1 MAKRLDRPVLTKVVN
16 GQPVRSL
23 ISPQEVKKT
32 IMRANKWTAEQY
44 RKNVDVF
51 KNKLRAYEAYER
63 AQGVNVTQQS
73 PVTLLYKQARTKERA
88 ERRGETY
95 KPSVRMTRINSFSA
109 YSISKGRKV
118 YATDTMAKRRMDAK
132 VLADISAKMGNFIT
146 AHAEE
151 VDKIR
156 KIFGGNPAKYE
167 KALSLYAEK
176 VKAKRDDDMKTTGE
190 EPIAYGERAGSPD
203 VPFDMDDL
211 RDALEE
217 TE

>member
-63 AQGVNVTQQS
+63 AQGVNVSVQS
-73 PVTLLYKQARTKERA
+73 PVTLLYKQARAKERA

-211 RDALEE
+211 REALEE

>member
-1 MAKRLDRPVLTKVVN
+1 MAKRLDRPVKTTVVN
-16 GQPVRSL
+16 GQPVRSI

-44 RKNVDVF
+44 RKNVDIF
-51 KNKLRAYEAYER
+51 KNKLRAYETYER
-63 AQGVNVTQQS
+63 AQGVNVTAQS
-73 PVTLLYKQARTKERA
+73 PVTLLYKQARTKERV

-109 YSISKGRKV
+109 YSISKGRKE
-118 YATDTMAKRRMDAK
+118 YSTDTKAKRKMDIK
-132 VLADISAKMGNFIT
+132 VLTDISTKMGNFIAT
-146 AHAEE
+146 HAEE

-156 KIFGGNPAKYE
+156 KIFGDSPAKYE

-190 EPIAYGERAGSPD
+190 EPIAYGERAGSPE

-211 RDALEE
+211 REALEE
-217 TE
+217 ME

>member
-1 MAKRLDRPVLTKVVN
+1 MAKRLDRPVKTTILN

>member
-63 AQGVNVTQQS
+63 AQGVNVSVQS

-146 AHAEE
+146 THAEE

-211 RDALEE
+211 REALEE

>member
-1 MAKRLDRPVLTKVVN
+1 M
-16 GQPVRSL
+16 
-23 ISPQEVKKT
+23 
-32 IMRANKWTAEQY
+32 
-44 RKNVDVF
+44 
-51 KNKLRAYEAYER
+51 
-63 AQGVNVTQQS
+63 
-73 PVTLLYKQARTKERA
+73 TLLYKQARTKERA

-190 EPIAYGERAGSPD
+190 EPIAYGERSGSPD

-211 RDALEE
+211 REALEE